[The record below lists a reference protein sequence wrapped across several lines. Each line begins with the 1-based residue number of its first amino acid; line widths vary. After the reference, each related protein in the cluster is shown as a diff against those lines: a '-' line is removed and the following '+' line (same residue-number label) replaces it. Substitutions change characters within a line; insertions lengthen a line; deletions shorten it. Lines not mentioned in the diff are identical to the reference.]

1 MKIHPKT
8 RDMARRLLEYEAMA
22 AKPSESAEC
31 VTLRV
36 YEKLRQSLVPF
47 AGIAAFESL
56 ASRALTLAKPEAP
69 SLGAVQI
76 TADGSIR
83 GLGEFKP
90 QMDDDRNQDDHNQ
103 ANERGVILIARLL
116 GLLLIF
122 LGEAL
127 TLSLLRVDWPS
138 AVFNDHNSG
147 NGRKV

>member
-1 MKIHPKT
+1 MKAHPKT

-22 AKPSESAEC
+22 ANPPESAEC

-36 YEKLRQSLVPF
+36 YEKLRLSVVQF

-76 TADGSIR
+76 TADGCIR
-83 GLGEFKP
+83 GFGEFES
-90 QMDDDRNQDDHNQ
+90 QIENDRNQDCHNQ
-103 ANERGVILIARLL
+103 VSERGVILIARLL

-127 TLSLLRVDWPS
+127 TLSLLQVQWRS
-138 AVFNDHNSG
+138 A
-147 NGRKV
+147 